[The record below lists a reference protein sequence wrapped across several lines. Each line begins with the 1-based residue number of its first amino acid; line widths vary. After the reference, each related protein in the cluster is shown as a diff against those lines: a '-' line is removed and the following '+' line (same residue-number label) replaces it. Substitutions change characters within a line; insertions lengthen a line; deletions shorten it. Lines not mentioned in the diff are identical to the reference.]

1 MAHWPPRDKRQEM
14 FQKDSQFGM
23 MGSISTP
30 EACEAVGGRF
40 IPQVFGWMLHVY
52 PYEATLEKQF
62 SMEPQHEQM
71 ERMR

>member
-1 MAHWPPRDKRQEM
+1 
-14 FQKDSQFGM
+14 
-23 MGSISTP
+23 MGSISTQ
-30 EACEAVGGRF
+30 EACEAVGGKF

-71 ERMR
+71 EKTIH